1 MRLQRGGLGMK
12 NQTAF
17 ILGMAAAL
25 SISLAVTHCN
35 RDKPVQP
42 TKISESAI
50 LYEMA
55 VTERKQAERYLDSA
69 RQIKAARD
77 TLYIT
82 RTRYITKWDSI
93 IRQLP
98 PSEILPARLDSCLEV
113 GEIVLGELK
122 ACDST
127 VYLQGIAITHLTTAN
142 ERLDSSRTELAQH
155 LDYVNREVVKQRNAK
170 RLAWLVAA
178 VAVVVGMAF

>member
-1 MRLQRGGLGMK
+1 MK

-17 ILGMAAAL
+17 FLGATAAL
-25 SISLAVTHCN
+25 SICLAVTHCN

-42 TKISESAI
+42 TKISDSAI
-50 LYEMA
+50 LHEMA

-69 RQIKAARD
+69 RQIKAVRD

-82 RTRYITKWDSI
+82 RTRTITKWDSI

-122 ACDST
+122 ACDSA
-127 VYLQGIAITHLTTAN
+127 VYLQGIAIAHLTTAN
-142 ERLDSSRTELAQH
+142 ERLDSSRTELAEH

-170 RLAWLVAA
+170 RLAWVVVG
-178 VAVVVGMAF
+178 VAVVVGMVF